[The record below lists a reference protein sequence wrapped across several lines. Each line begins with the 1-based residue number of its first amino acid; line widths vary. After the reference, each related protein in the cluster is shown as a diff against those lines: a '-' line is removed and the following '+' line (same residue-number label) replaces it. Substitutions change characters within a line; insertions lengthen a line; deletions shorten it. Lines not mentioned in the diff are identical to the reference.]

1 MSLKGFVR
9 AKGAAAYATTDHEPP
24 RKVPVKCI
32 MSTCQKKNAP
42 EPVVCYSPSSP
53 FSLSFSKRQRGMYDD
68 LPQPTVANAAAAAAR
83 RAKVRRTKA
92 AAANSVSSKHKNVQ
106 DRTEAVKSLFR
117 AAEDNNAS
125 AVAAILTSTTG
136 GRGTGSD
143 AAAWLCMEVDEF
155 GWTPLMVGR

>member
-1 MSLKGFVR
+1 
-9 AKGAAAYATTDHEPP
+9 
-24 RKVPVKCI
+24 
-32 MSTCQKKNAP
+32 
-42 EPVVCYSPSSP
+42 
-53 FSLSFSKRQRGMYDD
+53 MYDD